1 MQSRQSYLAAM
12 GGTEP
17 ADEGYDEAME
27 TPGLGRGLVRGY
39 LRNPIPGDA
48 TQIFRSIASGFRHF
62 WSSQNERQFCGKSLH
77 EYIFW
82 ISHGYLGHLGC

>member
-27 TPGLGRGLVRGY
+27 YEG
-39 LRNPIPGDA
+39 
-48 TQIFRSIASGFRHF
+48 
-62 WSSQNERQFCGKSLH
+62 
-77 EYIFW
+77 
-82 ISHGYLGHLGC
+82 